1 MGGVGGAVI
10 AFGVELNWAA
20 DLGAV
25 VAASEEGEGFRLRVL
40 YYAAPG
46 GLADAVAA
54 EYAAADASPGV
65 FFDAMPSAPV
75 LDRLAQLVTVHKL
88 RTVEVCA
95 ASAQFREAVRGRLVR
110 GDEHR
115 ALEQAL
121 TFAVQRPLSGGF
133 AYERKRAPC
142 DMSPLNAAAFALW
155 GLRQHVSHGEVS
167 AWTG

>member
-1 MGGVGGAVI
+1 MI

-25 VAASEEGEGFRLRVL
+25 VSAEQVELGFRLRVL

-54 EYAAADASPGV
+54 EYAGAVESPGV
-65 FFDAMPSAPV
+65 FYDAMPTAPV
-75 LDRLAQLVTVHKL
+75 LDSLEQRVPAHKL
-88 RTVEVCA
+88 RVVEVAA
-95 ASAQFREAVRGRLVR
+95 ASAQFREGVRSRLVR

-121 TFAVQRPLSGGF
+121 TFAVQRPLSTAFGF
-133 AYERKRAPC
+133 ERKRVPC
-142 DMSPLNAAAFALW
+142 DMSPLNAAAFGLW
-155 GLRQHVSHGEVS
+155 GLRQHVAHGGVS